1 MHDFHFPHLN
11 LLTLSSI
18 QRQAYIL
25 DVHVRCTTSETFYSV
40 KISVARATQLR
51 RLIVGIAGLLQ
62 CTHLLAFAPNSLTVR
77 ILNTAV
83 VFSSKSR
90 SGYVL
95 NPDLL
100 SEVDFCRLCGF
111 VFTDK
116 RRKNNKGEF
125 AKMFESKVVGVKVLE
140 DDKRAVCDTCRYRV
154 EKSWKGGMSI

>member
-1 MHDFHFPHLN
+1 M
-11 LLTLSSI
+11 
-18 QRQAYIL
+18 
-25 DVHVRCTTSETFYSV
+25 

-62 CTHLLAFAPNSLTVR
+62 CTHLLALAPNTLTIR
-77 ILNTAV
+77 IILNTAV

-111 VFTDK
+111 IFTEK
-116 RRKNNKGEF
+116 KKKKNKGEF
-125 AKMFESKVVGVKVLE
+125 AKMFESGWCE
-140 DDKRAVCDTCRYRV
+140 
-154 EKSWKGGMSI
+154 SFGGR

>member
-1 MHDFHFPHLN
+1 M
-11 LLTLSSI
+11 TSLSSI
-18 QRQAYIL
+18 QRQADIL

-62 CTHLLAFAPNSLTVR
+62 CTHLLAFAPTGR

-100 SEVDFCRLCGF
+100 SEVDFSRPYGF

-116 RRKNNKGEF
+116 QRKKNKGEF
-125 AKMFESKVVGVKVLE
+125 AKMFES
-140 DDKRAVCDTCRYRV
+140 RT
-154 EKSWKGGMSI
+154 